1 MFLQTENP
9 KGKKV
14 ITTVLL
20 QAEMMENLDSKI
32 SEAEARIE
40 LELSSVKKSVTS
52 YQSNLEFIN
61 CLEKYA
67 KPIERLD
74 LEKCVEERLSSIS
87 QVVGLFIFWCPV
99 DGALKSCAFLYLQSA
114 SYKPSQGPLSFCIKQ
129 TGAT

>member
-1 MFLQTENP
+1 MVKLKTIHTN
-9 KGKKV
+9 
-14 ITTVLL
+14 VLL

-61 CLEKYA
+61 CLQKYA

-87 QVVGLFIFWCPV
+87 QVVFIFWCSV
-99 DGALKSCAFLYLQSA
+99 DGALKSCASLYLISA

>member
-1 MFLQTENP
+1 MVKLKTIHTN
-9 KGKKV
+9 
-14 ITTVLL
+14 VLL

-52 YQSNLEFIN
+52 YQSNLEFLN
-61 CLEKYA
+61 CLQKYA

-87 QVVGLFIFWCPV
+87 QVVFIFCCPV
-99 DGALKSCAFLYLQSA
+99 NAAL
-114 SYKPSQGPLSFCIKQ
+114 
-129 TGAT
+129 